1 MENPI
6 TVKIYPSDL
15 AEMLIGI
22 ETMCSGLSAGA
33 FELNLQGILKR
44 NEELSEYQN
53 AYDYLC
59 KHYDEL
65 QGAIRTI
72 GAILHAIS
80 VALID
85 EQLKFAPGE

>member
-6 TVKIYPSDL
+6 TVNIYPSDL

-33 FELNLQGILKR
+33 FDGSLQWILRR
-44 NEELSEYQN
+44 NEELSQEQN
-53 AYDYLC
+53 AYEYLHQ
-59 KHYDEL
+59 HYDEL

-72 GAILHAIS
+72 GAILHAIT

-85 EQLKFAPGE
+85 EELKFAPGK